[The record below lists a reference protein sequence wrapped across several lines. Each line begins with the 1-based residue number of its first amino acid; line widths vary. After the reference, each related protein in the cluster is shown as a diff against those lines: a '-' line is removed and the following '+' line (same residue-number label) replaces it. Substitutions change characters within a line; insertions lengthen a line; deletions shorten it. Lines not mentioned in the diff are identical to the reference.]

1 MGLLHRVLHQDCP
14 KENAKVAE
22 FVGVTGYNRIKGLQR
37 NHEEQKVAYSFVNY
51 GYGAKVLKQKLG
63 DSAMNISQY
72 NNHTTNIVKNVK
84 RVGTTLAGSSH

>member
-1 MGLLHRVLHQDCP
+1 MGLLHRVMHEDCP
-14 KENAKVAE
+14 KVAE
-22 FVGVTGYNRIKGLQR
+22 FVGGTGYNRRKGLHR